1 MTLDDK
7 IEKLM
12 ENHPDLFPTK
22 AKFWSYLRGALRR
35 GLWEKSPM
43 KLKFKNK
50 NVSPPPSDYKGRGR
64 KGDYCALTG
73 EWTPVSKMEVDHI
86 EGNKSLLCEED
97 IVPYILHLLAD
108 EDELQLVSKDAHK
121 VKSFSER
128 QGISFDEAKAT
139 KEAIAIQKAKED
151 NQWLRARNIEPGR
164 NAKAR
169 RQQIIDVLL
178 KEQK

>member
-1 MTLDDK
+1 MR
-7 IEKLM
+7 I
-12 ENHPDLFPTK
+12 
-22 AKFWSYLRGALRR
+22 R
-35 GLWEKSPM
+35 
-43 KLKFKNK
+43 FKNK
-50 NVSPPPSDYKGRGR
+50 NVSPPPPDYKGRGR

-73 EWTPVSKMEVDHI
+73 EWTPVSKMEVDHKD
-86 EGNKSLLCEED
+86 GHKPLLSEQD

-108 EDELQLVSKDAHK
+108 EDELQLVDKEAHK
-121 VKSFSER
+121 CKSYADR

-178 KEQK
+178 AEQK